1 MKKSLIFL
9 IIQFLI
15 IGCLNAEDLN
25 YPKNKVVEK
34 FIEKFAS
41 ENEALA
47 SLLEKSKI
55 ESNSLTPPLR
65 RIYPDFADALKAA
78 ADEPSDGIDQLSK
91 LSNHDD
97 DFLAAEVSYYLARL
111 LIGEGRYE
119 ESLPLLKKLQNQEE

>member
-55 ESNSLTPPLR
+55 ESNS
-65 RIYPDFADALKAA
+65 
-78 ADEPSDGIDQLSK
+78 
-91 LSNHDD
+91 
-97 DFLAAEVSYYLARL
+97 
-111 LIGEGRYE
+111 
-119 ESLPLLKKLQNQEE
+119 